1 VTLLEQHRRDQ
12 DLARQQ
18 DELNEWQDNGLVF
31 PTTIGTAMDNPNV
44 RRDFRAA
51 LELVPGI
58 NLGDR
63 TPGLIRHSVR
73 HSVPCRH
80 VLR

>member
-1 VTLLEQHRRDQ
+1 
-12 DLARQQ
+12 
-18 DELNEWQDNGLVF
+18 VF

-58 NLGDR
+58 NPGDR